1 MAILKVKRGTKA
13 QIDAAAVA
21 NQLLQGEPYLI
32 TDEGR
37 LAVGLTSGTYAAFA
51 KTSEVQAL
59 DADLTAISGLTGTG
73 FLKRTGVD
81 TWALDTNS
89 YLEVANESKDFGNVA
104 VVDADTGHTW
114 TSTGT
119 VSSDT
124 LADTLTLVPGS
135 GINLHA
141 SAGTDAVR
149 ITHADTS
156 SVSNL
161 TSDNSGG
168 TYIQDLNLSFDGFGH
183 VTGAS
188 VVTGTV
194 GDATLTAAVSSAGST
209 NTAVAL
215 NFSGTF
221 SANSTTNRTINAVVG
236 PALSNLA
243 TTMTGATTGFLK
255 KTAQD
260 TYTLD
265 TSTYLTGNQNISVT
279 GDASGSG
286 TTAISLTLA
295 SVGTAGTYT
304 KVTTDAKGRVT
315 SGTTLLAADIPTLTA
330 AKISDFDTQVRT
342 SRLNQMATPNADVAF
357 GGYKITG
364 LADPVSP
371 QDAATKNYVDLAIQG
386 LDPKAGV
393 KAATTANI
401 ALSGEQTI
409 DGIQVFHGDR
419 VLVKDQAT
427 SAQNGIYEVVSGAAW
442 TRTSDAN
449 TWNELIGAY
458 VFVEMG
464 VVNGDNGYLF
474 TVDAGGTLGVTDIT
488 ISQFSGAGQITAG
501 AGLVKTGNQIDV
513 VGTTNRILVN
523 ADSIDIAST
532 YVGQVSITTLGT
544 VTTGTWNGTT
554 IAPTS
559 GGTGL
564 TSYATGD
571 IVYASAANTLSKL
584 TKPASATS
592 FLQMT
597 SAGVPS
603 WTDVVDGGTF

>member
-51 KTSEVQAL
+51 KTTEVQAL

-89 YLEVANESKDFGNVA
+89 YLQVANESKDFGSVA
-104 VVDADTGHTW
+104 VVDSDTGHTW

-119 VSSDT
+119 VASDT
-124 LADTLTLVPGS
+124 LADTLTLVPGT

-141 SAGTDAVR
+141 SSGTDAVR

-156 SVSNL
+156 SVANL
-161 TSDNSGG
+161 SSDNSGG
-168 TYIQDLNLSFDGFGH
+168 TYIQDLNLTFDGFGH
-183 VTGAS
+183 VTAAS

-194 GDATLTAAVSSAGST
+194 GDATLTAAVSSAGAT

-236 PALSNLA
+236 PALTNLA

-265 TSTYLTGNQNISVT
+265 TSTYLTGNQNISIT

-286 TTAISLTLA
+286 ATAITLTLA

-315 SGTTLLAADIPTLTA
+315 SGTTLSASDIPTLTA
-330 AKISDFDTQVRT
+330 SKISDFDTQVRT
-342 SRLNQMATPNADVAF
+342 SRLDQMAAPTSDVAF
-357 GGYKITG
+357 NNMKITG
-364 LADPVSP
+364 LADPIAA

-386 LDPKAGV
+386 LDPKQSV
-393 KAATTANI
+393 KVATTGNI
-401 ALSGEQTI
+401 TLSGEQAI
-409 DGIQVFHGDR
+409 DGVNVFHGER
-419 VLVKDQAT
+419 VLVKNQSTA
-427 SAQNGIYEVVSGAAW
+427 SQNGIYQVVSGAAW
-442 TRTSDAN
+442 ERTPDAN
-449 TWNELIGAY
+449 AWNELIGAY
-458 VFVEMG
+458 VFVEQG
-464 VVNGDNGYLF
+464 TTNGDNGYLF
-474 TVDAGGTLGVTDIT
+474 TIDAGGTIGTTAIT

-501 AGLVKTGNQIDV
+501 GGLTKTGNQIDV
-513 VGTTNRILVN
+513 VGTTDRVTVN
-523 ADSIDIAST
+523 ADSIDIAAT
-532 YVGQVSITTLGT
+532 YAGQSSITTLGT
-544 VTTGTWNGTT
+544 ITTGTWNGTV
-554 IAPTS
+554 IAATR

-564 TSYATGD
+564 NSYATGD
-571 IVYASAANTLSKL
+571 IVYASAANTLAKL

>member
-51 KTSEVQAL
+51 KTTEVQAL

-89 YLEVANESKDFGNVA
+89 YLQVANESKDFGSVA
-104 VVDADTGHTW
+104 VVDSDTGHTW

-119 VSSDT
+119 VASDT
-124 LADTLTLVPGS
+124 LADTLTLVPGT

-141 SAGTDAVR
+141 SSGTDAVR

-156 SVSNL
+156 SVANL
-161 TSDNSGG
+161 SSDNSGG
-168 TYIQDLNLSFDGFGH
+168 TYIQDLNLTFDGFGH
-183 VTGAS
+183 VTAAS

-194 GDATLTAAVSSAGST
+194 GDATLTAAVSSAGAT

-236 PALSNLA
+236 PALTNLA

-265 TSTYLTGNQNISVT
+265 TSTYLTGNQNISIT

-286 TTAISLTLA
+286 ATAITLTLA

-315 SGTTLLAADIPTLTA
+315 SGTTLSASDIPTLTA
-330 AKISDFDTQVRT
+330 SKISDFDTQVRT
-342 SRLNQMATPNADVAF
+342 SRLDQMAAPTSDVAF
-357 GGYKITG
+357 NNMKITG
-364 LADPVSP
+364 LADPIAA

-386 LDPKAGV
+386 LDPKQSV
-393 KAATTANI
+393 KVATTGNI
-401 ALSGEQTI
+401 TLSGEQAI
-409 DGIQVFHGDR
+409 DGVNTFHGER
-419 VLVKDQAT
+419 VLVKDQTNA
-427 SAQNGIYEVVSGAAW
+427 AQNGIYQVVSGAAW
-442 TRTSDAN
+442 ERTLDAN
-449 TWNELIGAY
+449 AWNELIGAY
-458 VFVEMG
+458 VFVEQG
-464 VVNGDNGYLF
+464 TTNGDNGYLF
-474 TVDAGGTLGVTDIT
+474 TIDAGGTLGTTAIT

-501 AGLVKTGNQIDV
+501 AGLTKTGNQIDV
-513 VGTTNRILVN
+513 VGTANRVTVN
-523 ADSIDIAST
+523 ADSIDIAAT
-532 YVGQVSITTLGT
+532 YVGQSSITTLGT
-544 VTTGTWNGTT
+544 ITTGTWNGSVIATT
-554 IAPTS
+554 R

-564 TSYATGD
+564 NTYATGD
-571 IVYASAANTLSKL
+571 IVYASAANTLAKL